1 MSFELI
7 PIKFQ
12 KLQIMM
18 VLISLNCFQEF
29 EQNDQRLISKLG
41 LHHVQMQYLS
51 KDHLQ
56 LS

>member
-1 MSFELI
+1 
-7 PIKFQ
+7 
-12 KLQIMM
+12 M
-18 VLISLNCFQEF
+18 VLNSLNCFQEF

-41 LHHVQMQYLS
+41 LHHVHMQYLS